1 MKITKI
7 EDRMI
12 ASEAKQ
18 AQSVPPCVFPCTPCA
33 VCTTCTPCA
42 ECTQSQLSQ
51 PELSQACGPW
61 GAEFASLGQ

>member
-12 ASEAKQ
+12 ASEAE
-18 AQSVPPCVFPCTPCA
+18 QSPAVACVLPPCVFPCT
-33 VCTTCTPCA
+33 TCTPCRP

-51 PELSQACGPW
+51 PELPQACGPW
-61 GAEFASLGQ
+61 GAGFASLGQ

>member
-12 ASEAKQ
+12 ASEVEQVPSA
-18 AQSVPPCVFPCTPCA
+18 VCILPPCVFPCRP
-33 VCTTCTPCA
+33 P

-61 GAEFASLGQ
+61 GAGFASLGQ

>member
-12 ASEAKQ
+12 TSEVEQ
-18 AQSVPPCVFPCTPCA
+18 VPGVICTFPTCFPCHP
-33 VCTTCTPCA
+33 P

-51 PELSQACGPW
+51 PEPPQACGPW
-61 GAEFASLGQ
+61 GDGFASLGQ

>member
-12 ASEAKQ
+12 ASEAEQ
-18 AQSVPPCVFPCTPCA
+18 VSGVVCILPPCVFPCRP
-33 VCTTCTPCA
+33 

-51 PELSQACGPW
+51 PDLPQACGPW
-61 GAEFASLGQ
+61 GAGFASLGQ